1 METTT
6 QEIIY
11 QVIMLIVSGIL
22 AVLGAYAKKYITT
35 KIDIAKYGFENDRV
49 ERIIDNA
56 ISFAE
61 QRAKVAAKGTARDGV
76 RHMDGSTKL
85 AIAKQYIDKVDRA
98 VVTKYATQ
106 LDDMIDR
113 KVAQKFGA

>member
-6 QEIIY
+6 QELIY
-11 QVIMLIVSGIL
+11 QALALLASITL
-22 AVLGAYAKKYITT
+22 AVIGAYVKSLIKT

-61 QRAKVAAKGTARDGV
+61 QRAKVAAKDGAR
-76 RHMDGSTKL
+76 RIDGSTKL
-85 AIAKQYIDKVDRA
+85 AIAKQYVNKVDKN

>member
-6 QEIIY
+6 QELIY
-11 QVIMLIVSGIL
+11 QVIMLLVSGIL
-22 AVLGAYAKKYITT
+22 AVIGAYAKKLITT

-61 QRAKVAAKGTARDGV
+61 QRAKVAAKDGARRIDGV
-76 RHMDGSTKL
+76 TKL
-85 AIAKQYIDKVDRA
+85 AIAKQYIDKVDKGI
-98 VVTKYATQ
+98 VVKYATQ